1 MPSGLPI
8 SRLRA
13 SARRTSDNGSGGWPT
28 PDAEAH
34 NTHDTKWVERREKQR
49 ARKING
55 NGFGLTLGMAA
66 QTAGWQSPTTGDAK
80 GRKYQRDRRDPE
92 KPRLSKEGLSAGWP
106 SPMAGTPAQKGNNE
120 AGNNDSSRKTV
131 DLIVGWPTPD
141 TGEGPHGPRGVSTK
155 NVHQSARDL
164 QAAARIAGWATPR
177 SVESGH
183 TKGNPSRAENHRS
196 RLEDQVYLSG
206 WATPAE
212 RDHRHPN
219 AKSYADRGGGKK
231 GEQLPNQAAHS
242 GPTPSSSVAPTEKRG
257 ALHPAFSLWLMGY
270 PSQWMALAP
279 SRASARS
286 AARATPSS
294 RKSPRRSS
302 AK

>member
-1 MPSGLPI
+1 MDANGSPEYALTWSTWDMPSGLPI

-80 GRKYQRDRRDPE
+80 GRKYQRNRGDPE
-92 KPRLSKEGLSAGWP
+92 KPRLSNEGLIAGWP

-120 AGNNDSSRKTV
+120 AGNNDSSRNTV

-164 QAAARIAGWATPR
+164 QAAARMA
-177 SVESGH
+177 
-183 TKGNPSRAENHRS
+183 
-196 RLEDQVYLSG
+196 G

-219 AKSYADRGGGKK
+219 AKTYAERGGGKK

-270 PSQWMALAP
+270 PLQWMDLAP